1 MAMLSVIETDEVRNA
16 FGKLREKKKIS
27 DDDVICSIVY
37 EFAKKLPYSMDYMDT
52 DFVPGIFLNLRP
64 ENPSKRIFKDYS
76 GLYYRMIAWGDAK
89 KSGILLQ
96 ICNIFQAMLMGQF
109 PSDYQL
115 TKEDFHTLGIDKVTN
130 DDEYNRFLF
139 EIIEKLPQY
148 CARLNST
155 QNSDERRKILDEI
168 YTIILYR
175 IGSRFGSFRTE
186 TKDDDIISIQKQKG
200 KFILSPC
207 RDLEMLYEVDYIK
220 FGFDVGELIDSING
234 KIGIGIKQS
243 NGNMCLE
250 SENKGPK
257 I

>member
-1 MAMLSVIETDEVRNA
+1 MEMLSVIKNDKVRNELTK
-16 FGKLREKKKIS
+16 FGEKNKIS
-27 DDDVICSIVY
+27 DDEVICSIVY
-37 EFAKKLPYSMDYMDT
+37 EFAKKLPYSMDYMDK
-52 DFVPGIFLNLRP
+52 DFVPGLFLNLRP

-76 GLYYRMIAWGDAK
+76 GLYYKMIDWGDTK

-115 TKEDFHTLGIDKVTN
+115 TKEDFHTLGIDQMTS

-139 EIIEKLPQY
+139 ETLEMLPQY

-168 YTIILYR
+168 YAIISYR
-175 IGSRFGSFRTE
+175 IGPRIGGFRRTIV
-186 TKDDDIISIQKQKG
+186 DDDIISIQKHEG
-200 KFILSPC
+200 ITLSPY
-207 RDLEMLYEVDYIK
+207 RDLEMLYHFEYIN
-220 FGFDVGELIDSING
+220 FGFDVEKLIDSINE
-234 KIGIGIKQS
+234 KIGIEIKQS

-250 SENKGPK
+250 SENKGSK